1 LREEE
6 SGLMRV
12 QRQCVI
18 DADRDRVWKMVSD
31 PGCYPEFMA
40 SLERWETLTD
50 GPAGLGARYTVHW
63 KVGSVPIG
71 GTVEVVEFDPPREL
85 SWIGI
90 MGVSQ
95 RGRFRL
101 RETEDGRTKV
111 TFRLSYESAGNL
123 LGLIADRVA
132 ANQVGRNMSK
142 TLDNLRQLIEG

>member
-1 LREEE
+1 
-6 SGLMRV
+6 MRV

-18 DADRDRVWKMVSD
+18 DAERDRVWKVISD

-40 SLERWETLTD
+40 SLNRFETLTE

-71 GTVEVVEFDPPREL
+71 GTVELVEFDPPREL
-85 SWIGI
+85 SWTALT
-90 MGVSQ
+90 GVSQ

-101 RETEDGRTKV
+101 RETDDRRTKV

-132 ANQVGRNMSK
+132 ARQVGRNMSR
-142 TLDNLRQLIEG
+142 TLTNLRSMVEG

>member
-1 LREEE
+1 
-6 SGLMRV
+6 MRV

-18 DADRDRVWKMVSD
+18 DAERDRVWKVISD

-40 SLERWETLTD
+40 SLNRFETLTE

-71 GTVEVVEFDPPREL
+71 GTVELVEFDPPREL
-85 SWIGI
+85 SWTALT
-90 MGVSQ
+90 GVSQ

-101 RETEDGRTKV
+101 RETDDGRTKV

-132 ANQVGRNMSK
+132 ARQVGRNMSR
-142 TLDNLRQLIEG
+142 TLTNLRSMVEG